1 MRIGIIGR
9 GYFGTKI
16 YEVVKDSHEIVF
28 FTGRDMMVSYDVDW
42 VIIASSTPS
51 HGELV
56 KTFLFKGINVFCEKP
71 LTLNF
76 SESLILMELAD
87 RLGVKL
93 YIDDVFL
100 FNSEYIRRKDEF
112 RDSNSLVFSWYKF
125 GSFGDNIVNNLVYHD
140 IYLLLDILGPQRI
153 SNFSTVQNRI
163 NEKQYDFVFGNVPV
177 YLSYDRLS
185 QGAARKTITS
195 LDFASSTSS
204 EIKLSSPENNPL
216 SDMMERVLNGGVDFK
231 QNTERHREVERILQ
245 CHFKNNKPRVAIV
258 GAGVFGVSAAME
270 LKDDFAPTIFESE
283 MDILTKASSIN
294 QYRIHRGYHYPRS
307 ADTAFASKSG
317 NDSFQKTF
325 NCKSNLEVKSYYCI
339 AKDGSRTSVGDYV
352 SFLEKTGLEFEV
364 TDNDRLK
371 SENLGIILKVDE
383 KLFDPKKL
391 KTDVW
396 KKIEEHGL
404 SVILGR
410 RFERTM
416 VDEYDYVVNCSY
428 ANINHILSDNER
440 FDCQF
445 ELCEKPVVKL
455 PDSYKN
461 MSVVIMDGPFMCI
474 DPFGS
479 TGYHV
484 MGNVVHAIH
493 ATNVGKFPEIPKK
506 YAPHMNIGVVPADK
520 LKDVTNVDRFVKSAS
535 VFFKDMGAI
544 EHIGS
549 MFTVRTVL
557 PERDHDDARPSFIKQ
572 HNDKVYSVFSG
583 KITSCVDCAKNL
595 KELLLK
601 S

>member
-1 MRIGIIGR
+1 M
-9 GYFGTKI
+9 
-16 YEVVKDSHEIVF
+16 
-28 FTGRDMMVSYDVDW
+28 
-42 VIIASSTPS
+42 
-51 HGELV
+51 
-56 KTFLFKGINVFCEKP
+56 
-71 LTLNF
+71 
-76 SESLILMELAD
+76 
-87 RLGVKL
+87 
-93 YIDDVFL
+93 
-100 FNSEYIRRKDEF
+100 
-112 RDSNSLVFSWYKF
+112 
-125 GSFGDNIVNNLVYHD
+125 
-140 IYLLLDILGPQRI
+140 
-153 SNFSTVQNRI
+153 
-163 NEKQYDFVFGNVPV
+163 
-177 YLSYDRLS
+177 
-185 QGAARKTITS
+185 
-195 LDFASSTSS
+195 
-204 EIKLSSPENNPL
+204 
-216 SDMMERVLNGGVDFK
+216 
-231 QNTERHREVERILQ
+231 
-245 CHFKNNKPRVAIV
+245 
-258 GAGVFGVSAAME
+258 
-270 LKDDFAPTIFESE
+270 
-283 MDILTKASSIN
+283 
-294 QYRIHRGYHYPRS
+294 
-307 ADTAFASKSG
+307 
-317 NDSFQKTF
+317 
-325 NCKSNLEVKSYYCI
+325 
-339 AKDGSRTSVGDYV
+339 
-352 SFLEKTGLEFEV
+352 
-364 TDNDRLK
+364 
-371 SENLGIILKVDE
+371 
-383 KLFDPKKL
+383 FDPKKL

-410 RFERTM
+410 RFEQSM

-474 DPFGS
+474 DPYGS

-506 YAPHMNIGVVPADK
+506 YVPHMNVGVVPTDK
-520 LKDVTNVDRFVKSAS
+520 LKDITNVDRFVKSAS
-535 VFFKDMGAI
+535 VFFKDMDAM

-572 HNDKVYSVFSG
+572 HSDKVYSVFSG